1 MYIFPISIFVTISF
15 QSLTFCSQC
24 FFLSLFNKVK
34 AMRSKFFNIK
44 GTSFCLSSM
53 TAETN
58 ASLSRGDES
67 QFVKTSDQWVQF
79 ILVNKY
85 H

>member
-1 MYIFPISIFVTISF
+1 
-15 QSLTFCSQC
+15 
-24 FFLSLFNKVK
+24 
-34 AMRSKFFNIK
+34 MRSKFFNIK